1 MSSVYNDVKSALRQA
16 IEIEMKIKE
25 KTTMQ
30 KKTLYRILC
39 NVTINGRSRAA
50 YLGGLRYGERP
61 EDSTTVYPSFDALWD
76 AVRSCDPKIPSY
88 FFDTYINR
96 RGRKLRFWADDFKS
110 KTITSET
117 LWQAEVRV
125 EYIPVESS
133 RFSIATLAE
142 HLGFFEFIDFL
153 QDSLRFDISSGSP
166 VSITA
171 ATVSLYKNEGES
183 RNVRQ

>member
-1 MSSVYNDVKSALRQA
+1 
-16 IEIEMKIKE
+16 
-25 KTTMQ
+25 MQ

-39 NVTINGRSRAA
+39 NVTINSRSRAE

-76 AVRSCDPKIPSY
+76 AVRSCDPKLPSY

-96 RGRKLRFWADDFKS
+96 RGRKLKFRAEDFKS

-125 EYIPVESS
+125 KYIPVESS
-133 RFSIATLAE
+133 RFSMATLAE
-142 HLGFFEFIDFL
+142 CLGSFEFIDFL
-153 QDSLRFDISSGSP
+153 QDSLRFDMPTGSP
-166 VSITA
+166 IAISDT
-171 ATVSLYKNEGES
+171 TVSLYKTEGES
-183 RNVRQ
+183 CNVRQ